1 MYVYTSWFGMIFL
14 TVRRAQIWRHI
25 QVGRSTAAEVT
36 VELQGGGQA
45 RMRLEFDADNNP
57 LARDPSM
64 MSLDRSQLQTSPSR
78 FSIRGRR
85 PGSNEDS

>member
-1 MYVYTSWFGMIFL
+1 MFTRLWFGMIFL

-25 QVGRSTAAEVT
+25 QVDRSTAAEVT

>member
-1 MYVYTSWFGMIFL
+1 MYVKMSLRWYDYPDRL
-14 TVRRAQIWRHI
+14 VQIWRHI
-25 QVGRSTAAEVT
+25 QVGRLTTAEVT

-45 RMRLEFDADNNP
+45 RMRLEFDAENNP

-64 MSLDRSQLQTSPSR
+64 MSDRSQLRTSPSR

-85 PGSNEDS
+85 PGSNEDN